1 MDNYRPYET
10 TDVTSYTYPNLI
22 YLSLWKGPRY
32 ETYRQTILDDLLECF
47 FFQTSIWTLHSA
59 IFTSRDSLI
68 DVPDRHALLYWH
80 INPQANKTQYINGV
94 SSCIVLLGSVGEIT
108 ET

>member
-10 TDVTSYTYPNLI
+10 TDVISYTYPNLFI
-22 YLSLWKGPRY
+22 YLYQRVPDMKRIAKLSWMIY
-32 ETYRQTILDDLLECF
+32 WSV
-47 FFQTSIWTLHSA
+47 FFQTPIWTFHSA

-94 SSCIVLLGSVGEIT
+94 SSCIVLLGSVGEMT